1 MKIEFDRSF
10 YKSLDNIS
18 ENKVLTKL
26 QNIIIEINKARYLS
40 ELKNVKKLT
49 GFKSYYRIKLKD
61 YRIGIELINASTV
74 RFILICHRKDIYKKF
89 P

>member
-26 QNIIIEINKARYLS
+26 QNIINEINNAGYLS
-40 ELKNVKKLT
+40 ELKKCKEINRFQELLQNK
-49 GFKSYYRIKLKD
+49 IKRLQNR
-61 YRIGIELINASTV
+61 Y
-74 RFILICHRKDIYKKF
+74 
-89 P
+89 

>member
-26 QNIIIEINKARYLS
+26 QNIINEINNAGYLS
-40 ELKNVKKLT
+40 ELKKCKEINRFQELLQNK
-49 GFKSYYRIKLKD
+49 IKRLQN
-61 YRIGIELINASTV
+61 R
-74 RFILICHRKDIYKKF
+74 
-89 P
+89 

>member
-26 QNIIIEINKARYLS
+26 QNIINEINNAGYLS
-40 ELKNVKKLT
+40 ELKKCKEINRFQELLHNK
-49 GFKSYYRIKLKD
+49 IKRLQNR
-61 YRIGIELINASTV
+61 Y
-74 RFILICHRKDIYKKF
+74 
-89 P
+89 